1 MIKSRFGW
9 PLLGLY
15 ERWRRSTRKSN
26 ISAGSTT
33 RRRTPYSGVECQPPH
48 AVSEDQ
54 PAPYVRYPPS
64 VIYMRCRTCTNVTTV
79 TTTWTNIKSSSNII
93 TGGGSA
99 ILSIPCDRESCDHA
113 RDQQR
118 VVTPGGF
125 RRTRPPLPDLKF
137 IRSILSYV
145 NTARLNRI
153 GKSDTLP
160 DMVIRHKLM

>member
-9 PLLGLY
+9 PLLGY
-15 ERWRRSTRKSN
+15 TNGGADQCENQTSPSATR
-26 ISAGSTT
+26 
-33 RRRTPYSGVECQPPH
+33 Q
-48 AVSEDQ
+48 VS
-54 PAPYVRYPPS
+54 
-64 VIYMRCRTCTNVTTV
+64 YMRCRTCINVTTV
-79 TTTWTNIKSSSNII
+79 TTTWTNIKSSPNII

-137 IRSILSYV
+137 IRSIFSYV

>member
-1 MIKSRFGW
+1 MSLCPSGW
-9 PLLGLY
+9 YQILVWPMDY
-15 ERWRRSTRKSN
+15 RRSRSAAFRSLLVLSLKTSLLLMCATR
-26 ISAGSTT
+26 
-33 RRRTPYSGVECQPPH
+33 Q
-48 AVSEDQ
+48 VS
-54 PAPYVRYPPS
+54 Y
-64 VIYMRCRTCTNVTTV
+64 YMRCRTRINVTTV
-79 TTTWTNIKSSSNII
+79 TTTWTNIKSSPNII

-118 VVTPGGF
+118 VVIPGGF

-137 IRSILSYV
+137 IRSIFSYV
-145 NTARLNRI
+145 NTARLNRV

>member
-33 RRRTPYSGVECQPPH
+33 MRRTPYSLLMLSLKTSLLLMCATRQ
-48 AVSEDQ
+48 VS
-54 PAPYVRYPPS
+54 
-64 VIYMRCRTCTNVTTV
+64 YMRCRTCINVTTV
-79 TTTWTNIKSSSNII
+79 TTTWTNIKSSPNII
-93 TGGGSA
+93 TGGRSA
-99 ILSIPCDRESCDHA
+99 ILSIPCHRESCDHA

-137 IRSILSYV
+137 IRSIFSYV
-145 NTARLNRI
+145 NTALLNRI

>member
-33 RRRTPYSGVECQPPH
+33 RRRTPYSGVECQPTRH
-48 AVSEDQ
+48 
-54 PAPYVRYPPS
+54 
-64 VIYMRCRTCTNVTTV
+64 MHKTTV
-79 TTTWTNIKSSSNII
+79 TTTWTNIKSSPNII

-99 ILSIPCDRESCDHA
+99 ILLIPCDRESCDHA

-137 IRSILSYV
+137 IRSIFSYV

>member
-1 MIKSRFGW
+1 MASRASNWNHEELRKLVELWADVSIQAIMDSKQKNTRAYDKIKVR
-9 PLLGLY
+9 LAA
-15 ERWRRSTRKSN
+15 
-26 ISAGSTT
+26 AGFI
-33 RRRTPYSGVECQPPH
+33 RTVAQIN
-48 AVSEDQ
+48 A
-54 PAPYVRYPPS
+54 
-64 VIYMRCRTCTNVTTV
+64 
-79 TTTWTNIKSSSNII
+79 KII

-137 IRSILSYV
+137 IRSIFSYV

>member
-1 MIKSRFGW
+1 MPGPAFQLVIVCRRLSL
-9 PLLGLY
+9 P
-15 ERWRRSTRKSN
+15 RRSRSAAFRSLLMLSLKTSLLLMCATR
-26 ISAGSTT
+26 
-33 RRRTPYSGVECQPPH
+33 Q
-48 AVSEDQ
+48 VS
-54 PAPYVRYPPS
+54 
-64 VIYMRCRTCTNVTTV
+64 YMRCRTCINVTTV
-79 TTTWTNIKSSSNII
+79 TTTWTNIKSSPNII

-99 ILSIPCDRESCDHA
+99 ILSIPCGRESCDHA

-137 IRSILSYV
+137 IRSIFSYV